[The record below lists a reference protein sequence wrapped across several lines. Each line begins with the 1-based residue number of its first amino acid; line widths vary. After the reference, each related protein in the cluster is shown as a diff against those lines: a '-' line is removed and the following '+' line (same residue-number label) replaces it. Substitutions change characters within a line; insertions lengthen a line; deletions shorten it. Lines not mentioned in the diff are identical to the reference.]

1 MTSLSPLALAALE
14 RARAEIAGI
23 QPTSQTRA
31 TRYWSD
37 DQTRLLMQLYP
48 NTPMPEL
55 VARLGRDDRAI
66 YSKARALGLR
76 RSPEYLAS
84 EHACRLRKGDNVG
97 AEYRFR
103 PGMASWNK
111 GKKGWQAGGRSAETR
126 FKPGTINGSAAERLK
141 PVGFER
147 VTDDGI
153 LQRKIRADGP
163 PHRRWQSVHEII
175 WEELNGPRP
184 AGHLVVFKDGNR
196 RNFSPDNL
204 ELITRAEN
212 CRRNSIHR
220 YPPELKEV
228 MRLQKKLER
237 AIREHADEKQDDR
250 PA

>member
-1 MTSLSPLALAALE
+1 MSLSIIAAAALAK
-14 RARAEIAGI
+14 ARRKPEPRRFWTKDEE
-23 QPTSQTRA
+23 Q
-31 TRYWSD
+31 
-37 DQTRLLMQLYP
+37 LLTQLYP
-48 NTPMPEL
+48 STPMPEL
-55 VARLGRDDRAI
+55 MQRFNRLDRAI
-66 YSKARALGLR
+66 YSKAKVMGLS
-76 RSPEYLAS
+76 RSAEYLAS

-97 AEYRFR
+97 AEFRFKAGQQ
-103 PGMASWNK
+103 PWNAGMN
-111 GKKGWQAGGRSAETR
+111 GWQAGGRSAETR

-175 WEELNGPRP
+175 WEEHNGPRP

-196 RNFSPDNL
+196 CNFSLDNL
-204 ELITRAEN
+204 ELISRAEN

-220 YPPELKEV
+220 YPPELKH
-228 MRLQKKLER
+228 
-237 AIREHADEKQDDR
+237 AIRTLAKLKRTIEDTTNEE

>member
-14 RARAEIAGI
+14 RARTEITGS
-23 QPTSQTRA
+23 QPTSQAKA
-31 TRYWSD
+31 TRHWSD

-48 NTPMPEL
+48 DTPMPEL
-55 VARLGRDDRAI
+55 IQRLGFTASAI
-66 YSKARALGLR
+66 YQKARSLGLR
-76 RSPEYLAS
+76 RSEQYLAS

-184 AGHLVVFKDGNR
+184 AGHLVVFRDGNR

-220 YPPELKEV
+220 YPPELKQAIR
-228 MRLQKKLER
+228 RLKKLKRTIE
-237 AIREHADEKQDDR
+237 EKSNEEPAR
-250 PA
+250 PD

>member
-1 MTSLSPLALAALE
+1 MTSLSPLAQAALE
-14 RARAEIAGI
+14 RARAEIASI

-175 WEELNGPRP
+175 WEEHNGPRP

-220 YPPELKEV
+220 YPPELKQAI
-228 MRLQKKLER
+228 RGLKKLKRTIE
-237 AIREHADEKQDDR
+237 EKSNEEPAR
-250 PA
+250 PD

>member
-1 MTSLSPLALAALE
+1 MTSLSPLAQAALE

-23 QPTSQTRA
+23 QPASQTRV
-31 TRYWSD
+31 TGYWSD

-76 RSPEYLAS
+76 RSLEYLAS

-97 AEYRFR
+97 AEHRFR

-126 FKPGTINGSAAERLK
+126 FKPGNRPHTWVPIGTEQIRDGYLWRK
-141 PVGFER
+141 
-147 VTDDGI
+147 VTDGHGRHDWR
-153 LQRKIRADGP
+153 Q
-163 PHRRWQSVHEII
+163 VHVML
-175 WEELNGPRP
+175 WEQNNGPVP
-184 AGHLVVFKDGNR
+184 AGFILVFRD
-196 RNFSPDNL
+196 RNKQNIQLDNL

-220 YPPELKEV
+220 YPPELKQAIR
-228 MRLQKKLER
+228 RLKKLKRTIE
-237 AIREHADEKQDDR
+237 EKSNEEPAR
-250 PA
+250 PD

>member
-1 MTSLSPLALAALE
+1 MSLSIIAAAALAK
-14 RARAEIAGI
+14 AR
-23 QPTSQTRA
+23 SQNEPRRFWTK
-31 TRYWSD
+31 D
-37 DQTRLLMQLYP
+37 EEHLLTQLYP
-48 NTPMPEL
+48 STPMPEL
-55 VARLGRDDRAI
+55 IQRFNRLDRAI
-66 YSKARALGLR
+66 YSKAKAMGLS
-76 RSPEYLAS
+76 RSAEYLAS

-97 AEYRFR
+97 AEFRFKAGQQ
-103 PGMASWNK
+103 PWNAGMN
-111 GKKGWQAGGRSAETR
+111 GWQAGGRSAETR

-175 WEELNGPRP
+175 WEEHNGPRP

-196 RNFSPDNL
+196 CNFSLDNL
-204 ELITRAEN
+204 ELISRAEN

-220 YPPELKEV
+220 YPPELKH
-228 MRLQKKLER
+228 
-237 AIREHADEKQDDR
+237 AIRTLAKLKRTIEDSSNEK

>member
-1 MTSLSPLALAALE
+1 MSLSPIAAAALAD
-14 RARAEIAGI
+14 ARSKQAPRRFWTPAEEK
-23 QPTSQTRA
+23 
-31 TRYWSD
+31 
-37 DQTRLLMQLYP
+37 LLIELYP
-48 NTPMPEL
+48 ATPMPEL
-55 VARLGRDDRAI
+55 MQRFNRLDRAI
-66 YSKARALGLR
+66 YSKAKAMGLS
-76 RSPEYLAS
+76 RSAEYLAS

-97 AEYRFR
+97 AEFRFKAGQQ
-103 PGMASWNK
+103 PWNAGMN
-111 GKKGWQAGGRSAETR
+111 GWQAGGRSAETR

-175 WEELNGPRP
+175 WEEHNGPRP

-196 RNFSPDNL
+196 CNFSLNNL
-204 ELITRAEN
+204 ELISRAEN

-220 YPPELKEV
+220 YPPELKH
-228 MRLQKKLER
+228 
-237 AIREHADEKQDDR
+237 AIRTLAKLKRTIEDTTNEE

>member
-1 MTSLSPLALAALE
+1 MSLSIIAAAALAK
-14 RARAEIAGI
+14 AR
-23 QPTSQTRA
+23 SQNEPRRFWTK
-31 TRYWSD
+31 D
-37 DQTRLLMQLYP
+37 EEQLLTLLYP
-48 NTPMPEL
+48 STPMPEL
-55 VARLGRDDRAI
+55 MQRFNRLDRAI
-66 YSKARALGLR
+66 YSKAKAMGLS
-76 RSPEYLAS
+76 RSAEYLAS

-97 AEYRFR
+97 AEFRFKAGQQ
-103 PGMASWNK
+103 PWNAGMN
-111 GKKGWQAGGRSAETR
+111 GWQAGGRSAETR

-175 WEELNGPRP
+175 WEEHNGSRP

-196 RNFSPDNL
+196 CNFSLDNL
-204 ELITRAEN
+204 ELISRAEN

-220 YPPELKEV
+220 YPPELK
-228 MRLQKKLER
+228 Q
-237 AIREHADEKQDDR
+237 AIRTLAKLKRTIEDTTNEE